1 MKNRIQIAR
10 AILAFSDAM
19 MLVADKLIIGADK
32 LVDVASDLERKHRES
47 STTKENAGNW
57 EA

>member
-1 MKNRIQIAR
+1 MKNRIQLAR
-10 AILAFSDAM
+10 AMLTFSDALM
-19 MLVADKLIIGADK
+19 VVADKLIKGADK

-47 STTKENAGNW
+47 STTKKNAGNW